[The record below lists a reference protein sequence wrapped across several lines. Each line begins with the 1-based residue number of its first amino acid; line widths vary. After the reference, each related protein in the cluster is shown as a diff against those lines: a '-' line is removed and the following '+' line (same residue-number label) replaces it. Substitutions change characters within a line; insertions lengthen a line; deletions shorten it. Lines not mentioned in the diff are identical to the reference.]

1 MVKNGFYSSF
11 VYWSLIWACLTGN
24 LDSVE
29 RWQLTGFHQS
39 LKGAEFFHKPLRLS
53 LACLERQGMQQG

>member
-1 MVKNGFYSSF
+1 MVENGFYSSF
-11 VYWSLIWACLTGN
+11 VYWRLIWACLVSNSWPRVKMATH
-24 LDSVE
+24 
-29 RWQLTGFHQS
+29 GFQQI